1 MTTEIQ
7 KLSHIGYRNCVR
19 SKRLDRATVQQ
30 KKKRMMP
37 NFVSILC
44 LLIGAFGSVHAWT
57 SAPVLSSMKT
67 TSRSSIGRE
76 SSTGIDMVSPQQRR
90 EFLGASLT
98 TATAAV
104 LFLPEAS
111 LASYIDPAI
120 DPPKITK
127 SVYLDIE
134 FDGEKGRLVIGLY
147 GDIMPKTAE
156 NFEKLCASNAY
167 AGTNFYRV
175 ISDLN
180 IQGGAVGDSTGKTGQ
195 SSFPDGKPFEPDN
208 FNVKHTMAGIVSMV
222 RGVGGSVDSRFFVN
236 IKDEAGWADDRYAA
250 FGIVE
255 EGMSLVKAI
264 QKVPVSPPKNF
275 PKNEVKII
283 ASGIL

>member
-1 MTTEIQ
+1 
-7 KLSHIGYRNCVR
+7 
-19 SKRLDRATVQQ
+19 
-30 KKKRMMP
+30 
-37 NFVSILC
+37 
-44 LLIGAFGSVHAWT
+44 
-57 SAPVLSSMKT
+57 
-67 TSRSSIGRE
+67 
-76 SSTGIDMVSPQQRR
+76 MVSPQQLYQQQRR
-90 EFLGASLT
+90 EFLGASLA
-98 TATAAV
+98 TATVAV
-104 LFLPEAS
+104 LGLPEAS

-127 SVYLDIE
+127 RVYLDVE
-134 FDGEKGRLVIGLY
+134 FGSNDGEKGRLVIGLY
-147 GDIMPKTAE
+147 GDIMPKTTE

-195 SSFPDGKPFEPDN
+195 SSFENGKPFEPDN

-222 RGVGGSVDSRFFVN
+222 RGVGGSADSRFFVN

-264 QKVPVSPPKNF
+264 EKVPVSPPKNF
-275 PKNEVKII
+275 PKNEVKIV

>member
-1 MTTEIQ
+1 M
-7 KLSHIGYRNCVR
+7 
-19 SKRLDRATVQQ
+19 VQQ

-37 NFVSILC
+37 HFVSIVS
-44 LLIGAFGSVHAWT
+44 LLLGAFGSVRAWT

-67 TSRSSIGRE
+67 ASRSSIGRE
-76 SSTGIDMVSPQQRR
+76 SSTGIDMVSPQQLYQQQRR
-90 EFLGASLT
+90 EFLGASLA
-98 TATAAV
+98 TATVAV
-104 LFLPEAS
+104 LGLPEAS

-127 SVYLDIE
+127 RVYLDVE
-134 FDGEKGRLVIGLY
+134 FGSNDGEKGRLVIGLY
-147 GDIMPKTAE
+147 GDIMPKTTE

-195 SSFPDGKPFEPDN
+195 SSFENGKPFEPDN

-222 RGVGGSVDSRFFVN
+222 RGVGGSADSRFFVN

-264 QKVPVSPPKNF
+264 EKVPVSPPKNF
-275 PKNEVKII
+275 PKNEVKIV